1 MLRYME
7 RSTIHFLKQKGWTN
21 VQIAEFT
28 GHHRDTI
35 ARVLQEAV
43 DKKPKTRQRS
53 SAVDVFRPQI
63 ATWLDQNLP
72 VIRMLELARED
83 HDHPYSGSETAFYDY
98 VRKMRRARNQ
108 TPRNVALRFEGVP
121 GEYLQID
128 WGEVRDFPF
137 SKAGM
142 ENQTRYFFAARLKY
156 SRYMYVS
163 FHTDMREETLL
174 RCLIACFQEIDGVP
188 WAVVTDNMKTA
199 VLGRTAQHEPIWN
212 PAYQK
217 LAVEFKFHPD
227 VCAPASGNQKGAV
240 ENLVKFVKGNFLPG
254 RSFYDDAD
262 LAEQLCAW
270 RHQVNSE
277 RPSDATGQPPAVLL
291 AEEQPKFGPLPDVA
305 SDYGFFDSVVVSR
318 EGIVAIETNH
328 YSVPAHLIG
337 RVLTARIH
345 TNRIELFAD
354 REQVATHP
362 RHPGQHARSI
372 NPAHFEAVF
381 AIKPRGRV
389 MVYRDWLC
397 NLSPQVSSYVREL
410 SYKRRAEMSQ
420 QMIALYDL
428 AQEMGKPDFVAALE
442 LAAEQQTYGAEYI
455 RAILS
460 EITEAVPKIAT
471 QEESLQS
478 LGRSAPEQENVERS
492 LADYEQ
498 YVANREGVL
507 WASMQYEEVMA

>member
-1 MLRYME
+1 
-7 RSTIHFLKQKGWTN
+7 
-21 VQIAEFT
+21 
-28 GHHRDTI
+28 
-35 ARVLQEAV
+35 
-43 DKKPKTRQRS
+43 
-53 SAVDVFRPQI
+53 
-63 ATWLDQNLP
+63 
-72 VIRMLELARED
+72 
-83 HDHPYSGSETAFYDY
+83 
-98 VRKMRRARNQ
+98 
-108 TPRNVALRFEGVP
+108 
-121 GEYLQID
+121 
-128 WGEVRDFPF
+128 
-137 SKAGM
+137 
-142 ENQTRYFFAARLKY
+142 
-156 SRYMYVS
+156 MYVS

-199 VLGRTAQHEPIWN
+199 VLGRTAEHEPIWN

-240 ENLVKFVKGNFLPG
+240 ENLVKFVKGNLLPG
-254 RSFYDDAD
+254 RSFYDDVD
-262 LAEQLCAW
+262 LAEQCRAW
-270 RHQVNSE
+270 LTQVNTQ
-277 RPSDATGQPPAVLL
+277 RPSDATGQPPAILL
-291 AEEQPKFGPLPDVA
+291 EEEQPKLGPLPDIA
-305 SDYGFFDSVVVSR
+305 RDYGFFDSVVVSR
-318 EGIVAIETNH
+318 EGLVALESNR

-345 TNRIELFAD
+345 KSHIELFAD
-354 REQVATHP
+354 CERVASHS
-362 RHPGQHARSI
+362 RHRGQHARI
-372 NPAHFEAVF
+372 IDPAHFEAAF
-381 AIKPRGRV
+381 ATKPRGRV

-442 LAAEQQTYGAEYI
+442 LAAEQQTYGVEYV

-478 LGRSAPEQENVERS
+478 LGRSAPEQQNVERS

-498 YVANREGVL
+498 YVANRECVL
-507 WASMQYEEVMA
+507 LASMQHEEVMA